1 VSYGLLLQ
9 HAMRYGWATANPIR
23 LIRQSALP
31 LEEEI
36 VLTPVEAAALLQEL
50 RDPFYSLILL
60 ACVSPVRGEANS
72 SD

>member
-1 VSYGLLLQ
+1 
-9 HAMRYGWATANPIR
+9 
-23 LIRQSALP
+23 

-60 ACVSPVRGEANS
+60 ACVPPVRGEANS